1 MAERQQE
8 RAELVGML
16 RCTAGVHPHL
26 NTDAQA
32 MLYKAARLLEE
43 DGKEIERIQSAYE
56 TSYRLGGEWRDRAEK
71 AEAELARI
79 RKERDAALAMISRLL
94 PGYEQY
100 VEWMIRDGVFFT
112 NEAKALLNEARALSP
127 VDGDPT

>member
-71 AEAELARI
+71 AEARVSEL
-79 RKERDAALAMISRLL
+79 EQALEDLGEAHRLL
-94 PGYEQY
+94 AAQGLMAACADEGKDQ
-100 VEWMIRDGVFFT
+100 
-112 NEAKALLNEARALSP
+112 
-127 VDGDPT
+127 